1 MRSDHRNRTGLSANR
16 AKTSAMVRATIGFAV
31 GVAAGVTGSALAQT
45 PAFELIEPSPG
56 YTATWVSDIA
66 DNGTVVG
73 WSFTGTVPG
82 FGQTYRYTPGGART
96 EYGIGDFPRI
106 SGDGHVVSVDSVGSN
121 FDVVLYRDDGTQHTI
136 PPVIINGQSRRGRMT
151 HLNRDGSI
159 AMLYYRSTGNEFE
172 SFRWT
177 LNGNTT
183 TLPPFPGGS
192 SFNQTTG
199 LSSDGRIAV
208 GAWAPNS
215 SFPDAPW
222 AWTDGGSTLTPL
234 LDPNGIPIT
243 FGRATAISGDGRSI
257 YVNGFIIRDGLP
269 IAWDHGSSF
278 VGIAA
283 SDASFDGNVLV
294 GELGAANGGGSWI
307 WTQETGA
314 IRAEAFLQMHGVSIT
329 APYGISRLM
338 VSNDGLHFAGLAS
351 AAGVDARGFVA
362 TIPSPGI
369 VSSLILVGIGA
380 TARRRRW
387 RRNAASTRR
396 SGFCFAALAGTAL
409 LGCPALAQTPAFE
422 LIEPSVGFAKTQ
434 VYDIADDGTVV
445 AMSYNDT
452 AATYSPIIRY
462 SPGGARFELPV
473 GNSPRISGD
482 GMVVGYN
489 AQTTLEVM
497 LHSVTD
503 GTERVVPPVLFDGA
517 LRLGTLRNINRD
529 GSLAMLSTG
538 STVSRTVCYRWTLD
552 GNTATLPPFPGG
564 STFNSV
570 TGLSSDGRIAVGNWA
585 PNFTQTN
592 RPWVWEDGGP
602 AIMTV
607 LDPTGTPIQIGGV
620 GTISGDGRTLFYVS
634 DAGPGLR
641 YVSRDGV
648 VEPWVF
654 GGPLAGAN
662 IFPQDSSFDGGV
674 LVGSLGISD
683 GGGSWIWTQA
693 TGAMRAEDFLSM
705 HGVSIIAPYQIS
717 RLMVSN
723 DGLHFAGLAS
733 AAGVDARGFVA
744 TIPSPGIV
752 SSLILVGIGATAK
765 RRRDSR

>member
-1 MRSDHRNRTGLSANR
+1 MRSDHRNRTGPSANR
-16 AKTSAMVRATIGFAV
+16 AKTSAMVRAALGGFGGLALLC
-31 GVAAGVTGSALAQT
+31 GTALAQS
-45 PAFELIEPSPG
+45 PAFELIEPSAG
-56 YTATWVSDIA
+56 YTGTWVSDIA

-82 FGQTYRYTPGGART
+82 FGQTYRYAPGGART

-106 SGDGHVVSVDSVGSN
+106 SGDAHVVSVDSVGSN

-136 PPVIINGQSRRGRMT
+136 PPVIINGQSRGGRLT

-159 AMLYYRSTGNEFE
+159 AMLYYRSAGSEFE

-208 GAWAPNS
+208 G
-215 SFPDAPW
+215 
-222 AWTDGGSTLTPL
+222 
-234 LDPNGIPIT
+234 
-243 FGRATAISGDGRSI
+243 
-257 YVNGFIIRDGLP
+257 
-269 IAWDHGSSF
+269 
-278 VGIAA
+278 
-283 SDASFDGNVLV
+283 
-294 GELGAANGGGSWI
+294 
-307 WTQETGA
+307 
-314 IRAEAFLQMHGVSIT
+314 
-329 APYGISRLM
+329 
-338 VSNDGLHFAGLAS
+338 
-351 AAGVDARGFVA
+351 
-362 TIPSPGI
+362 
-369 VSSLILVGIGA
+369 
-380 TARRRRW
+380 
-387 RRNAASTRR
+387 
-396 SGFCFAALAGTAL
+396 
-409 LGCPALAQTPAFE
+409 
-422 LIEPSVGFAKTQ
+422 
-434 VYDIADDGTVV
+434 
-445 AMSYNDT
+445 
-452 AATYSPIIRY
+452 
-462 SPGGARFELPV
+462 
-473 GNSPRISGD
+473 
-482 GMVVGYN
+482 
-489 AQTTLEVM
+489 
-497 LHSVTD
+497 
-503 GTERVVPPVLFDGA
+503 
-517 LRLGTLRNINRD
+517 
-529 GSLAMLSTG
+529 
-538 STVSRTVCYRWTLD
+538 
-552 GNTATLPPFPGG
+552 
-564 STFNSV
+564 
-570 TGLSSDGRIAVGNWA
+570 NWA

-592 RPWVWEDGGP
+592 RPWVWEDGAP
-602 AIMTV
+602 SLTTV
-607 LDPTGTPIQIGGV
+607 LDPFGTSIQIGGV

-641 YVSRDGV
+641 YISRDGV